1 MKRQLITLDFETY
14 FSSTLGF
21 ASHTTQEYVM
31 HPDFEVIMVG
41 ITVDD
46 DEPQWFPKEQVAEA
60 LALIDWDNVD
70 LLCQNTNFDG
80 SILAW
85 HYGHVPARYMD
96 TMAMAACTGVARL
109 ARGASLAAQAKFM
122 QEQGYDIPSKGNET
136 VNAKGLLRNQ
146 FSHAQLQSYAN
157 YCMDDVRITRAL
169 WRIYQEYITE
179 GELDWHDMVIRMFTL
194 PQFQLDKVT
203 IKQELERVV
212 TRRKIVQHETMR
224 QLHLTDDKAFL
235 SVIMSNPKFASALE
249 NFGCIPPKKISK
261 RTGKETFAFARTDEG
276 MLGLLEH
283 TNENVRALAEAR
295 LGLKSSI
302 EVTRCEKF
310 LKLAELG
317 AFAMPYRVSG
327 AASHRLGGSDGINL
341 QNLPSGRKEGQSNA
355 LRRAITAPAGYTTV
369 VGDSGQI
376 EVRVLAYVAGQQDLL
391 DLFAQGRDPYTDLA
405 AVLYHRDYDELL
417 TLVDAHD
424 ETAKLQRQTGKVGV
438 LSLGYG
444 AGAKSTQAI
453 ASIQYGIE
461 LSDDEVQHLVDV
473 YRSKNHRVPRMW
485 NIVEAAL
492 NRMVAGYNGTMLG
505 NDDQM
510 YFYDGNY
517 TVAGARLPAIRLP
530 DGMWITFPN
539 LRSEITVKQNRS
551 FTSLIYDDVK
561 GKAVVPTSVWGG
573 SATGILIQA
582 TAFALMKYQGLQM
595 SKLGLRPALNTHDE
609 FAIIVP
615 EGYTNTAED
624 LMVRCMTSLPPWM
637 QGLPIKCSHDSAQ
650 RYGDAK

>member
-41 ITVDD
+41 IAVDD

-109 ARGASLAAQAKFM
+109 ARGASLATQAKFM

-212 TRRKIVQHETMR
+212 TRRKIVQHEVMR

-327 AASHRLGGSDGINL
+327 AASHRLSGCVVADTMIVCLTVDGAIVEKPIVDVLISDLVWDGIDFVEHEGVAYRGRQEVFEWDGVTGTANHPVYIEENKTVGL
-341 QNLPSGRKEGQSNA
+341 RKAKETGTPIVAAAAPPDWEYNAGRLRKMGRK
-355 LRRAITAPAGYTTV
+355 
-369 VGDSGQI
+369 
-376 EVRVLAYVAGQQDLL
+376 
-391 DLFAQGRDPYTDLA
+391 
-405 AVLYHRDYDELL
+405 
-417 TLVDAHD
+417 
-424 ETAKLQRQTGKVGV
+424 
-438 LSLGYG
+438 
-444 AGAKSTQAI
+444 
-453 ASIQYGIE
+453 
-461 LSDDEVQHLVDV
+461 
-473 YRSKNHRVPRMW
+473 
-485 NIVEAAL
+485 
-492 NRMVAGYNGTMLG
+492 
-505 NDDQM
+505 
-510 YFYDGNY
+510 
-517 TVAGARLPAIRLP
+517 
-530 DGMWITFPN
+530 
-539 LRSEITVKQNRS
+539 
-551 FTSLIYDDVK
+551 
-561 GKAVVPTSVWGG
+561 
-573 SATGILIQA
+573 
-582 TAFALMKYQGLQM
+582 
-595 SKLGLRPALNTHDE
+595 
-609 FAIIVP
+609 
-615 EGYTNTAED
+615 
-624 LMVRCMTSLPPWM
+624 
-637 QGLPIKCSHDSAQ
+637 
-650 RYGDAK
+650 